1 MSDMA
6 DRMARVSFEG
16 RDVETLPYD
25 DIRRALADHTLVRIR
40 GLFDRDEIRS
50 AFASLAAAFDAS
62 NDRKHDPRDT
72 EAIRRNFQKL
82 QIGANSGVNSRRSL
96 GRFVRILYNPIFAD
110 DVYGMRAHFVTLARF
125 RNLLYKLPID
135 HAVHGTDDGFWTCSR
150 ILHYPRGGG
159 FIVPHRDMYSQV
171 ATAEAGLGYFQP
183 LLLLTEK
190 GSDFHE
196 GGAYVDVGDDRIYY
210 EDFCRAGDVVVY
222 DGRSMHGVS
231 DIDPLEPLD
240 LTGLSGRAAALVS
253 LFRVLKPGAEEY
265 GEMSRKARDWFGA
278 GRDGT

>member
-1 MSDMA
+1 M
-6 DRMARVSFEG
+6 
-16 RDVETLPYD
+16 LPYD
-25 DIRRALADHTLVRIR
+25 DIRRTLADHTLVRVR
-40 GLFDRDEIRS
+40 GLFDRDEVRS
-50 AFASLAAAFDAS
+50 VFARLAAGFDAS

-82 QIGANSGVNSRRSL
+82 QIGANSGVNSHRSL

-125 RNLLYKLPID
+125 RNLLYKLPLD
-135 HAVHGTDDGFWTCSR
+135 HAVHGTDDGYWTCAR
-150 ILHYPRGGG
+150 ILQYPRGGG

-240 LTGLSGRAAALVS
+240 LTALSGRAAALVS

-265 GEMSRKARDWFGA
+265 AEMSRKARDWFGA
-278 GRDGT
+278 GREGT